1 MNITVVAAWSASH
14 VQSLA
19 LQLPERATVAEAL
32 AVAGLE
38 AFPLAGLAV
47 FGQRATLQTV
57 LAEGDRLELLRAL
70 VTDPKE
76 ARRLRAEKSR
86 EAAGK
91 GNKKARR

>member
-14 VQSLA
+14 TECLA
-19 LQLPERATVAEAL
+19 LQLPDGATVAEAL
-32 AVAGLE
+32 AAAGLE

-47 FGQRATLQTV
+47 FGQRVRAQTV
-57 LAEGDRLELLRAL
+57 LTEGDRLELLRAL

-86 EAAGK
+86 EAAAQ